1 MNCKKVHFGND
12 VEFIPTF
19 ADDEYD
25 RTCQE
30 VAKMTYSDMVELLQ
44 VKAEY
49 RRQMEKIAYAN
60 PARRRPLPRRL
71 LLHPLSTSRS
81 ACKSADPHVGDLTP
95 SQLKPFTDVRAYERL
110 DKGEKPS
117 RG

>member
-49 RRQMEKIAYAN
+49 RRQMEKMCAQMQIQSVCE
-60 PARRRPLPRRL
+60 PCSPP
-71 LLHPLSTSRS
+71 PSPSPTSSTSS
-81 ACKSADPHVGDLTP
+81 IDIEVCM
-95 SQLKPFTDVRAYERL
+95 
-110 DKGEKPS
+110 
-117 RG
+117 